1 MKRILLNSKARL
13 ASIDSQIDSLRSR
26 LGGSMIDNR
35 EQSVG
40 PVERLVLEIELAELR
55 MEHASLIAGLPM

>member
-26 LGGSMIDNR
+26 LGGSMIDDR
-35 EQSVG
+35 KQSVG